1 MPYARRPY
9 RRSFRRRVRRTRAG
23 SRPLRGSNFRARY
36 SNRRFRRNMPATGVT
51 PRKFLKVKK
60 DFSWVVQPRSTAPSW
75 NFLLTGGAQTANRQ
89 AWTEHTG
96 NTNTAVSA
104 LIDIN
109 GSTSL
114 AQWFNFYKYYI
125 VCGSK
130 IKVEMTGSTNNAPNT
145 ERGLMVTL
153 VPTVG
158 FSLAGNNTV
167 AFDNLGVDP
176 GELPYARRLVL
187 PPGSGSNLA
196 TTRKMKSYISV
207 KKLLN
212 VKDLKDVVSN
222 IPTGTNE
229 VPFVPAIFNITTNGT
244 TTQPTTGPSS
254 NGIYWNLVFHEMAED
269 QASVPGTPSTG
280 GVILRITQTSY
291 VMFSDRIPLVDTPPF

>member
-1 MPYARRPY
+1 MPYGRKY
-9 RRSFRRRVRRTRAG
+9 RRSFRRRVRRSRTG

-36 SNRRFRRNMPATGVT
+36 SNRRFRRNMPATGIM
-51 PRKFLKVKK
+51 PRKYLKVKK
-60 DFSWVVQPRSTAPSW
+60 DFSWVIQPRSTAPSW

-96 NTNTAVSA
+96 NTNTAVSSI
-104 LIDIN
+104 IDIN

-130 IKVEMTGSTNNAPNT
+130 IKVELVGSPGQSGV

-167 AFDNLGVDP
+167 PYDNLGVDP

-187 PPGSGSNLA
+187 PANGTSNMA

-229 VPFVPAIFNITTNGT
+229 VPYVPALFNITTNGT
-244 TTQPTTGPSS
+244 TTQPTTGPTS

-269 QASVPGTPSTG
+269 QVSSPGTPLAG
-280 GVILRITQTSY
+280 GVIVRITQTSY